1 MNMQENNE
9 FPGIGKKTPY
19 KVSDGFFEQIS
30 EKTLLKAK
38 QREQNR
44 RKNLILWRT
53 MAVAASMA
61 AVFFL
66 GYIIS
71 GPDIKQESNQL
82 VQNNQP
88 VEQQI
93 IGQKQ
98 EIAKKPTVAEIR
110 KVEPEKVTEKI
121 IAEMNDTEV
130 IGDVLADLSDEE
142 LLQLA
147 AMYKI
152 DPFIGESE
160 Q

>member
-1 MNMQENNE
+1 MNMKENID
-9 FPGIGKKTPY
+9 FQGIGKNTPY
-19 KVSDGFFEQIS
+19 KVPAGFFETVS
-30 EKTLLKAK
+30 ENILQKAK

-93 IGQKQ
+93 VGQKQ
-98 EIAKKPTVAEIR
+98 EITKKPTVAEIR
-110 KVEPEKVTEKI
+110 KAEPEKVPEKI
-121 IAEMNDTEV
+121 IAEENYTEA

-147 AMYKI
+147 AMYKT
-152 DPFIGESE
+152 DPFINESE